1 MGVRPVLR
9 CVSRSTVQY
18 STVQHCKWLW
28 SFTEETGINML
39 DMAYFGDEAWFHLER
54 YINRLP
60 RRKNPCAHYIK
71 SPYMYKKN

>member
-1 MGVRPVLR
+1 
-9 CVSRSTVQY
+9 
-18 STVQHCKWLW
+18 
-28 SFTEETGINML
+28 ML